1 MAALKHLAS
10 YLDGTPDNGVLLRA
24 TEENKTIFE
33 FWNDDVLISDDVAIP
48 DVRADS
54 QITLEAFSDS
64 SWADCKSTHC
74 DFPERIPCGEC
85 LQDTS
90 FSGSHFM

>member
-24 TEENKTIFE
+24 TEEN
-33 FWNDDVLISDDVAIP
+33 NVLINDEVSVP

-54 QITLEAFSDS
+54 QFTLEAFSDS
-64 SWADCKSTHC
+64 SWADCKSTRRSTSSGVIFLNGSLVMSVC
-74 DFPERIPCGEC
+74 R
-85 LQDTS
+85 TS
-90 FSGSHFM
+90 FGGPFLM